1 MDFDSFVI
9 CVACFIIGF
18 LLGGVLV
25 YGNVAASEDFYQPYF
40 VNENDTTDYYP
51 VARLEDVG
59 FSNDDD
65 YLVYVSDDGS
75 LHSRNVGN
83 SMDGE
88 WFIHRYNGTKTIF
101 VVRADGGL

>member
-1 MDFDSFVI
+1 MEWEKFLFG
-9 CVACFIIGF
+9 VACFVIGF

-25 YGNVAASEDFYQPYF
+25 YGNVAASEDYYQPYF
-40 VNENDTTDYYP
+40 VNENNTTDYYP
-51 VARLEDVG
+51 AAHLEKVG

-83 SMDGE
+83 TIDGE
-88 WFIHRYNGTKTIF
+88 WFIYSYEGTDTIF
-101 VVRADGGL
+101 VVRVDGDL